1 MLRTKAVPVLALLMA
16 IAAIVTIVGLQR
28 SADSSR
34 GAQLDLASVN
44 LQLARLQDAPFRA
57 SPATGGS
64 PELAQGLIQHGKSS
78 IRESLNRLKERG
90 SQAAA
95 LESLPTVLRAD
106 YAILDRIY
114 AIGVA
119 TAAFGAEADHLSA
132 DSARLVNQASGSV
145 DAASREYAGRADSAQ
160 TRAAEGA
167 ASVILILLAG
177 FTFFYVRSVIEAREK
192 RKLLVLS
199 RQEALTDALTGLS
212 NRRALLHDL
221 IDEISKASDD
231 EPLAVALFDL
241 DGFKGYNDT
250 FGHPAGDALLHL
262 LGQRLTA
269 AVADVGVAYR
279 MGGDEFCVLARGDA
293 QMVKECIGAAAMA
306 LCDHGDG
313 FQIGSSYGVALV
325 PTDARDTESALR
337 LADSRMYSD
346 KTGRQTT
353 DRQSADVLL
362 QVLNE
367 RGEDLA
373 LHLSG
378 VAALAEPAAERLG
391 LSTQEIRR
399 IHMAAEL
406 HDIGKSG
413 IPDAILNKP
422 GPLDPEEWAFMR
434 RHTVIG
440 ERILLAAPALT
451 PTAELVR
458 SSHERFDGDG
468 YPDGLKGD
476 EIPLGA
482 RIVAVC
488 DAFDAMISD
497 RPYRDAMPV
506 ADAVAELR
514 RCSGAQFDPRVVEV
528 VLSIIE
534 ESGNVPS
541 SAPKPSVPAQAG
553 S

>member
-1 MLRTKAVPVLALLMA
+1 MA

-28 SADSSR
+28 SADASR
-34 GAQLDLASVN
+34 GSQLDLASVN
-44 LQLARLQDAPFRA
+44 LELSRLQDAPFRA

-64 PELAQGLIQHGKSS
+64 PELAQGLIQHGKST
-78 IRESLNRLKERG
+78 IRLTLEKLNDGG
-90 SQAAA
+90 SPAAA
-95 LESLPTVLRAD
+95 LAGLPGLLRAD
-106 YAILDRIY
+106 YTLLDRIY
-114 AIGVA
+114 ALGV
-119 TAAFGAEADHLSA
+119 TGPGYGAAADHLSA
-132 DSARLVNQASGSV
+132 DSARLVNQATDSV
-145 DAASREYAGRADSAQ
+145 DSANREYSGRADSAQ
-160 TRAAEGA
+160 TRSAAGA
-167 ASVILILLAG
+167 AGVILILLGA
-177 FTFFYVRSVIEAREK
+177 FAFFYVRSQLEAREK
-192 RKLLVLS
+192 KTLLERS
-199 RQEALTDALTGLS
+199 RREALTDALTGLG
-212 NRRALLHDL
+212 NRRALLADL
-221 IDEISKASDD
+221 GTGISNATDD
-231 EPLAVALFDL
+231 GPLAVALFDL

-250 FGHPAGDALLHL
+250 FGHPAGDALLNI
-262 LGQRLTA
+262 LGQRLA
-269 AVADVGVAYR
+269 ASVADVGVAYR
-279 MGGDEFCVLARGDA
+279 MGGDEFCVLAQSDA
-293 QMVKECIGAAAMA
+293 QTVKECVGAAAMA

-325 PTDARDTESALR
+325 PTDATDTEGALR

-378 VAALAEPAAERLG
+378 VAALAEPAAERFG
-391 LSTQEIRR
+391 LSDPEIRR

-506 ADAVAELR
+506 ADAIAELH
-514 RCSGAQFDPRVVEV
+514 RCAGAQFDPRVVEV
-528 VLSIIE
+528 VVSIID
-534 ESGNVPS
+534 ESGQEPGSVAKPA
-541 SAPKPSVPAQAG
+541 APVKVNR
-553 S
+553 

>member
-1 MLRTKAVPVLALLMA
+1 V
-16 IAAIVTIVGLQR
+16 
-28 SADSSR
+28 
-34 GAQLDLASVN
+34 
-44 LQLARLQDAPFRA
+44 
-57 SPATGGS
+57 
-64 PELAQGLIQHGKSS
+64 
-78 IRESLNRLKERG
+78 
-90 SQAAA
+90 
-95 LESLPTVLRAD
+95 
-106 YAILDRIY
+106 
-114 AIGVA
+114 
-119 TAAFGAEADHLSA
+119 
-132 DSARLVNQASGSV
+132 
-145 DAASREYAGRADSAQ
+145 
-160 TRAAEGA
+160 
-167 ASVILILLAG
+167 VILILLAG
-177 FTFFYVRSVIEAREK
+177 FAFFYVRSQLEAREK
-192 RKLLVLS
+192 RKLLARS
-199 RQEALTDALTGLS
+199 RYEAQTDALTGLG
-212 NRRALLHDL
+212 NRRALLRDLDTGISNASHDQ
-221 IDEISKASDD
+221 
-231 EPLAVALFDL
+231 PLALALFDL
-241 DGFKGYNDT
+241 DGFKGYNDS
-250 FGHPAGDALLHL
+250 FGHPAGDALLSI
-262 LGQRLTA
+262 LGERLA
-269 AVADVGVAYR
+269 ASVGDVGVAYR
-279 MGGDEFCVLARGDA
+279 MGGDEFCVLAQAEA
-293 QMVKECIGAAAMA
+293 QAVKECVGAAAMA
-306 LCDHGDG
+306 LCEHGDG

-325 PTDARDTESALR
+325 PTDATDTEGALR
-337 LADSRMYSD
+337 LADSRMYAD

-378 VAALAEPAAERLG
+378 VAALAEPAAERFGLG
-391 LSTQEIRR
+391 EQEIRR

-468 YPDGLKGD
+468 YPDGLKAD

-497 RPYRDAMPV
+497 RAYRDAMPV

-514 RCSGAQFDPRVVEV
+514 RCAGAQFDPRVVEV

-534 ESGNVPS
+534 ESGQKQD
-541 SAPKPSVPAQAG
+541 SAAKPPAPAQANT
-553 S
+553 